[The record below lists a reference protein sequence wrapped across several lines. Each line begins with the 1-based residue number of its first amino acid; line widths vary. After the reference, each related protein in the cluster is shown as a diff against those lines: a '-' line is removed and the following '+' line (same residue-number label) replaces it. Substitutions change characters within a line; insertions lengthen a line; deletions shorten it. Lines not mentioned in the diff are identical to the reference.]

1 MISCVGCQRTPEQI
15 PIYVM
20 LAVEDGVE
28 PDVWV
33 SYNDGTYNTETGRF
47 ACDECYIDMGQ
58 PGLEEGWTA

>member
-1 MISCVGCQRTPEQI
+1 M
-15 PIYVM
+15 YVT

-33 SYNDGTYNTETGRF
+33 SHNDGTYNTETGRF